1 MSQTRTFT
9 LADQTAFAALS
20 GDYNPMHLDPL
31 AARRML
37 FGKPVVHGV
46 HVVLWVLDAYLA
58 TQAAPAPART
68 LAALKATFTKPVGV
82 GEAATW
88 AVQPQRGVRQDGERQ
103 SNEQNFVVLV
113 ENAPVIKIK
122 SVWAD
127 VPPDATI
134 SAIPAPQ
141 ASPAPPRPREQDDL
155 HDAKGELLLWLDE
168 AQARAHFAALGQC
181 LTPLQMA
188 ELLAL
193 TRLVGMECPGLNS
206 VFSEFE
212 VNFAPNS
219 TASQH
224 LAYHVVNYDERFQRV
239 QMNLA
244 APMLRGSIR
253 AFVRPPVH
261 LQPSYRQIVQWLVS
275 NGKLTVD
282 NSHLDTA
289 SENSKS
295 KMLFAGQRALV
306 VGGSRGL
313 GEVVV
318 KLLSA
323 GGADVR
329 LTYHRG
335 EAEAKRIVT
344 EINEDEGTRGK
355 AACFAL
361 DVLQPDASQRS
372 IEMLVASGWTPTH
385 LYYLATPFI
394 FDATSGAFSARL
406 FRQFCDYYVTGFL
419 DLLNWLK
426 PHGLRAVLY
435 PSSVALDH
443 IPANMGEYAAAKAAG
458 EVLCAFVEQHSRDL
472 RIYRP
477 RLPRLATDQ
486 TASLLPVENADPL
499 AVMFAHLCQLRRLD
513 NPL

>member
-1 MSQTRTFT
+1 MSHTRTFT
-9 LADQTAFAALS
+9 LADQNAFAALS

-58 TQAAPAPART
+58 AQTTPAPAHT
-68 LAALKATFTKPVGV
+68 LASLKATFTKPVGV

-88 AVQPQRGVRQDGERQ
+88 TIQRQRG
-103 SNEQNFVVLV
+103 EQVDFAVLV

-122 SVWAD
+122 SVWAEPTRD
-127 VPPDATI
+127 TPSQAKPSPQP
-134 SAIPAPQ
+134 SA
-141 ASPAPPRPREQDDL
+141 APPRPREQDDL
-155 HDAKGELLLWLDE
+155 HDAKGELILWLDE
-168 AQARAHFAALGQC
+168 AHAQAHFSALSQH
-181 LTPLQMA
+181 LTPLQLA

-212 VNFAPNS
+212 ISFNPHQ
-219 TASQH
+219 ASSNH

-239 QMNLA
+239 QINLV
-244 APMLRGSIR
+244 APMLRGNVR

-261 LQPSYRQIVQWLVS
+261 IQPSYRQVVQWLVS
-275 NGKLTVD
+275 NGQLTID

-295 KMLFAGQRALV
+295 KMLFTDQRALV

-318 KLLSA
+318 KLLAA

-335 EAEAKRIVT
+335 EAEAKRIT
-344 EINEDEGTRGK
+344 DEINGDGATAGK

-361 DVLQPDASQRS
+361 DVLQPEASQRS
-372 IEMLVASGWTPTH
+372 IAALVAGGWSPTH

-394 FDATSGAFSARL
+394 FDATSGAFSTRL
-406 FRQFCDYYVTGFL
+406 FRQFCDYYVAGFL
-419 DLLNWLK
+419 DLLTWLK

-499 AVMFAHLCQLRRLD
+499 AVMFEHVCQLHSLSPAVTD
-513 NPL
+513 L